1 MVGIPLRDIFPKGLY
16 PRSVLLTLLP
26 VVIILGLMILY
37 FYYGH
42 LRSMNEKLSQAVA
55 REIELVDQACRSA
68 PGNLSVI
75 AFVGA
80 TLGLEVECDMAD
92 PESWPE
98 RSTQRFFYAALVG
111 DTVEAR
117 LQRPVTVSL
126 DRATDQID
134 LRFRASEATRRIVF
148 ERKRAIA
155 INGHIFIVWVVAF
168 SLIMVFTA
176 LAFLRNQ
183 VRSILRLTEA
193 AQAFGRGQD
202 FGDYQ
207 PTGAREVRAAALA
220 VIQMRQRLVRFA
232 EQRTRMLAGISH
244 DLRTPL
250 TRLGLHFAMQEQTE
264 DVAAAREDLAQMKTM
279 LDEYLTFARGEE
291 TEISETVPVMA
302 MLREI
307 VGRYPPEKV
316 RLVGSGEIKLEAR
329 PMALKRAVSNLVSN
343 AAAYAPFAEVSAV
356 EDGEAIIIRVD
367 DNGPG
372 IPEHLHEEA
381 MRPFARLDEAR
392 TQNVP
397 GTGLGLALARDTAR
411 RAGGQLRLHRS
422 PLGGLRAE
430 MRQPR

>member
-1 MVGIPLRDIFPKGLY
+1 MAGIPLRDIFPKGLY
-16 PRSVLLTLLP
+16 ARSVLLTLLP
-26 VVIILGLMILY
+26 VAIILGLMILY

-55 REIELVDQACRSA
+55 REIEMIDQACRSA

-92 PESWPE
+92 PAAWPD
-98 RSTQRFFYAALVG
+98 RSTERFFYAALVG
-111 DTVEAR
+111 DTISAR

-126 DRATDQID
+126 DRRTDRLD
-134 LRFRASEATRRIVF
+134 VRFRASEATRRVMF
-148 ERKRAIA
+148 DRKRAIA

-176 LAFLRNQ
+176 LGFLRNQ

-202 FGDYQ
+202 FGDYR
-207 PTGAREVRAAALA
+207 PTGAREIRAAALA
-220 VIQMRQRLVRFA
+220 VMQMRQRLVRFA

-264 DVAAAREDLAQMKTM
+264 DVKAAREDLAQMKAM

-291 TEISETVPVMA
+291 TENSQAVPVMD

-307 VGRYPPEKV
+307 VGLYPPHKV
-316 RLVGSGEIKLEAR
+316 RLVSAPEMTLNAR
-329 PMALKRAVSNLVSN
+329 PVALKRALSNLVAN
-343 AAAYAPFAEVSAV
+343 AAAYAPSAEVSAL
-356 EDGEAIIIRVD
+356 EDGDMIVVRVD
-367 DNGPG
+367 DTGPG
-372 IPEHLHEEA
+372 IPAHLHEEA
-381 MRPFARLDEAR
+381 MRPFSRLEEAR

-411 RAGGQLRLHRS
+411 RAGGRLTLHPS

-430 MRQPR
+430 MRLPR